1 MVTTPTSPPRP
12 ARGEGATLID
22 LSAFLA
28 DASNF
33 PHLSPTTLSGYRVGC
48 RRLFDPAALDPT
60 TRIDQIDLDALAA
73 RFAAANPHLKPAST
87 RVYVKSARRA
97 IEALRGHAAAP
108 VGTAPAAVAH
118 LPAFLTD
125 ARARGA
131 IQQRTVGNNISAIH
145 RLLRDLPDLAGQ
157 QITDLDLDQ
166 IAARFAALNPALKPT
181 TIRAYIG
188 RLHQTITAYAGSP
201 SGPSAPNPARHRAP
215 TSPGTPRPAAA
226 SIRTADHLAIPLP
239 GGRSVSLRT
248 PPDLTAQEAAATG
261 ALLRLSHPGLFT
273 PAAPADHPAPPDPG
287 TWTLVFWPENAPDE
301 PQSAHLSGATF
312 RRALADYI
320 RTRRPHLA
328 DRHDDE
334 AIDAWFSTEVFVALA
349 LDGHHAA
356 RDAGT
361 LL

>member
-1 MVTTPTSPPRP
+1 MTTTPTLKPHP

-28 DASNF
+28 DPGNF

-48 RRLFDPAALDPT
+48 RRLFDPATLDPT

-73 RFAAANPHLKPAST
+73 TFAAANPHLKPAST
-87 RVYVKSARRA
+87 RVYVKAARRA
-97 IEALRGHAAAP
+97 IEAMREHGTPPGTGHA
-108 VGTAPAAVAH
+108 TVAH
-118 LPAFLTD
+118 LPVFLTD
-125 ARARGA
+125 ARTRGTMA
-131 IQQRTVGNNISAIH
+131 QRTASNNISAIR
-145 RLLRDLPDLAGQ
+145 RLLRDLPDLAAQ
-157 QITDLDLDQ
+157 QPTDLDLDQ
-166 IAARFAALNPALKPT
+166 IAARFAARNPALKPT

-188 RLHQTITAYAGSP
+188 RLQHTITVYAAP
-201 SGPSAPNPARHRAP
+201 ATEPSAP
-215 TSPGTPRPAAA
+215 PRPTRRSTPPTTAALAAA
-226 SIRTADHLAIPLP
+226 STPSADHLTISLP
-239 GGRSVSLRT
+239 GARSVSLHT

-261 ALLRLSHPGLFT
+261 ALLRLSHPALFT
-273 PAAPADHPAPPDPG
+273 PTPPADQPASRDPG

-301 PQSAHLSGATF
+301 PESAHLSGGTF

-328 DRHDDE
+328 DTDDGE

-356 RDAGT
+356 CDAGT